1 MHRVDDRNFLNRL
14 SDQRLRK
21 STQIRQCEAASSRG
35 QLKQAFVQAS
45 DFEEARVRGRVVT
58 RPIETGCTSF

>member
-35 QLKQAFVQAS
+35 QLKRLALHGLK
-45 DFEEARVRGRVVT
+45 ERPCARPRRHAAN
-58 RPIETGCTSF
+58 